1 MDKFKLLNSIFLLFT
16 FFYYPLKVESH
27 SKGYFKSELE
37 AKKKAL
43 KLGCDG
49 AFKLKELWLPC
60 KNEVELHK
68 YLRKN

>member
-1 MDKFKLLNSIFLLFT
+1 MNKFKLLNSIVFIIYL
-16 FFYYPLKVESH
+16 FYYPLKVESH

-49 AFKLKELWLPC
+49 AFKLKEFWLPC
-60 KNEVELHK
+60 KNEIELHK